1 MVADADRAC
10 LILEAGVAERF
21 QYGRYRRTPES
32 TTEARA
38 WEEAKSAVR
47 RVPSAAA
54 DVDAGVTV

>member
-47 RVPSAAA
+47 
-54 DVDAGVTV
+54 